1 MEACAVRSGQRS
13 RRRGSGGLL
22 ALRVDAWPPR
32 GWSGR
37 APRGAAVSGGRRCPL
52 GLWLGGGASGFTLG
66 SCQPPSA
73 LDLSARHIPCFRPK
87 LIVHSN
93 VSKWFENAIFFF
105 LKKKIKKLLSEI
117 LCLGRRPR
125 PGEPGQRPRAVCP
138 STPTRFRP
146 LPRGGGAHGPLS
158 IWHFRGAAQ
167 RPAQQVSF
175 RELPRGGW
183 LCGSAWTRGGRSGG
197 SSCRA
202 SWGGPSEVGGLWR
215 AAMAT
220 GRERAEGGRSGQE
233 PGCALPGGLARAP
246 QLTGRPPAPP
256 GPLLPP

>member
-1 MEACAVRSGQRS
+1 MC
-13 RRRGSGGLL
+13 
-22 ALRVDAWPPR
+22 VDAWPPR

-105 LKKKIKKLLSEI
+105 LKKKIKKLLNGI

-125 PGEPGQRPRAVCP
+125 PGEPGQRPCAVCP
-138 STPTRFRP
+138 STPTRFGP
-146 LPRGGGAHGPLS
+146 LPRGGGAHEPLS
-158 IWHFRGAAQ
+158 MWHFRGAAQ

-220 GRERAEGGRSGQE
+220 SCERAEGGRSGQE